1 MNLKKVYL
9 KLLKAHARRKL
20 NKAEKLFAKVL
31 QAQVE
36 EGYERRNNKHSTTAE
51 VDKRQ

>member
-1 MNLKKVYL
+1 MSLKKVYL

-36 EGYERRNNKHSTTAE
+36 EGYERRNSKHSATSE
-51 VDKRQ
+51 VD

>member
-36 EGYERRNNKHSTTAE
+36 EGYERRNNESTKASGS
-51 VDKRQ
+51 D

>member
-1 MNLKKVYL
+1 MNLKNLYL

-20 NKAEKLFAKVL
+20 NKAEKLLAKVL

-36 EGYERRNNKHSTTAE
+36 EGYERRNNKHSTTSE
-51 VDKRQ
+51 VD

>member
-31 QAQVE
+31 QEQVKA
-36 EGYERRNNKHSTTAE
+36 GYERRNNKHSTTSE
-51 VDKRQ
+51 VD

>member
-31 QAQVE
+31 QAQGE
-36 EGYERRNNKHSTTAE
+36 EGYERRNKEPTRSSEA
-51 VDKRQ
+51 D